1 MNNETLLTPQKVP
14 LPPSPPSTA
23 TAPVYAHGHGTPG
36 LGIDQALTPGPDL
49 LVTPNAD
56 QEDGDQQGD
65 MVPSHSA
72 STLNTPTKRPTSNYL
87 SPKRWSAGSGKNGHG
102 KKRVAVLED
111 FELIRVVGK
120 GCAGRVSFFLLL
132 TAAGSQLTSR

>member
-1 MNNETLLTPQKVP
+1 MTNETLSTPQKVP

-23 TAPVYAHGHGTPG
+23 TATAYAHGHGTPG

-56 QEDGDQQGD
+56 QENGDGHRE
-65 MVPSHSA
+65 MVASHSA
-72 STLNTPTKRPTSNYL
+72 PTLNTPTKRPTSNYL
-87 SPKRWSAGSGKNGHG
+87 SAKRWSAGSGKNGQA

-111 FELIRVVGK
+111 FELMRVVGK
-120 GCAGRVSFFLLL
+120 GCAGRVGSSLLASL
-132 TAAGSQLTSR
+132 NT